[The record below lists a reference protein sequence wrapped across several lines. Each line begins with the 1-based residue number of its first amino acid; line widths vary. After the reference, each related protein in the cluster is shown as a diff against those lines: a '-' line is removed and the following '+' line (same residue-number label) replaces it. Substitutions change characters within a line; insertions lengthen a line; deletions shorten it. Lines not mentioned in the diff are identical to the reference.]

1 MARVKGMPKINRKR
15 VVSQDVRGTLQLPL
29 ILSGAVSHELIC
41 ETPHQR
47 GRSWLR
53 IRKRPPASAR
63 RAYVN
68 NDMIVGL
75 GTGSTA
81 YFAIV
86 RLAERIRREGLKIR
100 CIATSER
107 SATLARELGISLT
120 SFAEVLHVDVTID
133 GADEVDPAFNLIK
146 GGGGALLREKFVASA
161 SETELIIV
169 DEGKLKRRLG
179 AFPLPVEVVPFGWQ
193 LTRQRL
199 QALGCDARFRSSDS
213 RAFVTDNGNYILDC
227 SFGVLDDP
235 PALEREIVGICGVVE
250 CGIFTGLATRII
262 VGNSDGSLEER
273 TEPGIL
279 G

>member
-1 MARVKGMPKINRKR
+1 MTPNPK
-15 VVSQDVRGTLQLPL
+15 QAAG
-29 ILSGAVSHELIC
+29 E
-41 ETPHQR
+41 
-47 GRSWLR
+47 
-53 IRKRPPASAR
+53 
-63 RAYVN
+63 RAADYVN

-86 RLAERIRREGLKIR
+86 RLAERVRDEGLGIR

-161 SETELIIV
+161 SEIELIIV
-169 DEGKLKRRLG
+169 DEGKLKNRLG

-193 LTRQRL
+193 VTRQRL
-199 QALGCDARFRSSDS
+199 QQLGCEARFRSSNDG
-213 RAFVTDNGNYILDC
+213 AFVTDNGNYILDC
-227 SFGVLDDP
+227 SFGAIDDP
-235 PALEREIVGICGVVE
+235 PALEREIVGTCGVVE

-262 VGNSDGSLEER
+262 IGKSDGSLEER
-273 TEPGIL
+273 TEPGVL
-279 G
+279 S